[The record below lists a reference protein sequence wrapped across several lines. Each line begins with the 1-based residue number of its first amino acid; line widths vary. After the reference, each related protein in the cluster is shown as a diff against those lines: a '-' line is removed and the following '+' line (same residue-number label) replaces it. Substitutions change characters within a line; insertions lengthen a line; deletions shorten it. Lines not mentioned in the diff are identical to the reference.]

1 MTFIWPAMLWFLLTI
16 PLLVLLY
23 IRLQRRRKQFAVH
36 YGNFGLLQEATGQ
49 KPGLRRHIPA
59 ILFLIGITI
68 LVVALAR
75 PQTVLSL
82 PRVEGTV
89 ILAFDISGSMAAT
102 DMTPTRMEAA
112 KAVVRDFVTR
122 QPSTV
127 QIGIVAFSDSGISV
141 QPPTNDKAA
150 ILASLNRLQ
159 PQRGTSLANGILVSL
174 DTIAKLLGQ
183 APEDSGDIAPQLLP
197 TPTPV
202 PEGTYSSAEIVLLTD
217 GENNL
222 NPDPLKAAQ
231 QAADRGVRI
240 HTIGVG
246 SLTGTNLEVNGF
258 TVHTQLDEAM
268 LQQISEM
275 TGGNYYLA
283 ATQEDLRAI
292 YNSIQPQIMIKQEKT
307 EITSILAGISIL
319 ILLTGSMFSLFWF
332 GRVP

>member
-1 MTFIWPAMLWFLLTI
+1 MTFLWPAMLWFLLTI

-23 IRLQRRRKQFAVH
+23 IRIQRRRRQFAANS
-36 YGNFGLLQEATGQ
+36 GNFGLLQEAAGRG
-49 KPGLRRHIPA
+49 PGLRRHIPA
-59 ILFLIGITI
+59 ILFLVSIAI

-75 PQTVLSL
+75 PQMVLSL
-82 PRVEGTV
+82 PKVEGTV
-89 ILAFDISGSMAAT
+89 ILAFDMSGSMAAT

-112 KAVVRDFVTR
+112 KAVARDFVNR

-127 QIGIVAFSDSGISV
+127 QIGIVAFSDSAVSV

-159 PQRGTSLANGILVSL
+159 PQRGTSLASGISISL
-174 DTIAKLLGQ
+174 DTIGKLLGQ
-183 APEDSGDIAPQLLP
+183 IPEDSADIAPELLV

-202 PEGTYSSAEIVLLTD
+202 PVGTYSSAEIILLTD
-217 GENNL
+217 GENNVGL
-222 NPDPLKAAQ
+222 DPFAAAQ

-246 SLTGTNLEVNGF
+246 SPTGVNLQVNGF

-275 TGGNYYLA
+275 TGGNYYTA
-283 ATQEDLRAI
+283 ATEEDLRTI
-292 YNSIQPQIMIKQEKT
+292 YNSIQPQVMIKQEKT

-319 ILLTGSMFSLFWF
+319 ILLIGGMFSLIWF